1 MAERRITRG
10 FRSVGGE
17 RIWVVDAVPNRAE
30 GAARTPLLLLNGIG
44 ASTALLEPL
53 LERPELQRVI
63 AFDLPGIG
71 SSTPSSRMRRM
82 RHFATLVADLLE
94 ALDVPRAHILGVSWG
109 GALAQQVAFQYPQ
122 RCARLVLAATSP
134 GQWMVPPSPRVML
147 RMATPRRYT
156 DPSFFERVAGSI
168 YGGDLR
174 HDQRVVAAVAQRM
187 VAPTLRGYASQLY
200 ALAGWSSLLW
210 LHRLRQPTLVM
221 AGADDPLV
229 PLPNARILAHRIPD
243 ARLEVFDCGH
253 LFLLTRIERVAR
265 SLAGFL
271 DGGAEPDPDQL
282 GRRPPSERE

>member
-1 MAERRITRG
+1 MESRRITRG
-10 FRSVGGE
+10 FHSVGRE
-17 RIWVVDAVPNRAE
+17 RIWVVDAAPEGAE
-30 GAARTPLLLLNGIG
+30 RAARTPLLLLNGIG
-44 ASTALLEPL
+44 SNTALLEPL
-53 LERPELQRVI
+53 LERPELERVI

-71 SSTPSSRMRRM
+71 ASTPPSRMRRM
-82 RHFATLVADLLE
+82 RDFAQLVADLLD
-94 ALDVPRAHILGVSWG
+94 ALEVPRAHLLGVSWG
-109 GALAQQVAFQYPQ
+109 GALAQQVAFQHPQ
-122 RCARLVLAATSP
+122 RCVRLVLAATSP

-147 RMATPRRYT
+147 RMSTPRRYT
-156 DPSFFERVAGSI
+156 DASFFEQVAGSI

-174 HDQRVVAAVAQRM
+174 HDRRLVAAVARRM

-253 LFLLTRIERVAR
+253 LFLLTRTERVAR

-271 DGGAEPDPDQL
+271 DRGAEPHGDPTVN
-282 GRRPPSERE
+282 R

>member
-10 FRSVGGE
+10 FRSIGGE

-53 LERPELQRVI
+53 LQRPEFQRVI
-63 AFDLPGIG
+63 AFDLPGVG
-71 SSTPSSRMRRM
+71 VSTPSLRMRRM
-82 RHFATLVADLLE
+82 RHFATLVADLLQ
-94 ALDVPRAHILGVSWG
+94 ALDVPRADILGVSWG

-147 RMATPRRYT
+147 RMSTPRRYT
-156 DPSFFERVAGSI
+156 DASFFERVAGSI

-265 SLAGFL
+265 SLARFL
-271 DGGAEPDPDQL
+271 D
-282 GRRPPSERE
+282 

>member
-1 MAERRITRG
+1 LAERRVTRG

-17 RIWVVDAVPNRAE
+17 RIWVVDAVPSRAE
-30 GAARTPLLLLNGIG
+30 AAARTPLLLLNGIG
-44 ASTALLEPL
+44 ASTSLLEPL

-63 AFDLPGIG
+63 AFDVPGVG
-71 SSTPSSRMRRM
+71 GSTPPSRMRRM

-109 GALAQQVAFQYPQ
+109 GALAQQFAFQYPE

-134 GQWMVPPSPRVML
+134 GALPPSPRVML

-156 DPSFFERVAGSI
+156 DPRFFERVAGSI

-174 HDQRVVAAVAQRM
+174 YDARAVAAVAQRM

-229 PLPNARILAHRIPD
+229 PLPNARILARRIPD

-253 LFLLTRIERVAR
+253 LFLLTRIEGVAR

-271 DGGAEPDPDQL
+271 Y
-282 GRRPPSERE
+282 

>member
-1 MAERRITRG
+1 LAERRITRG

-30 GAARTPLLLLNGIG
+30 GAPRTPLLLLNGIG
-44 ASTALLEPL
+44 ASTVLLEPL

-63 AFDLPGIG
+63 AFDLPGVG
-71 SSTPSSRMRRM
+71 ASTPSSRMRRM

-109 GALAQQVAFQYPQ
+109 GGLAQQVAFQYPQ

-147 RMATPRRYT
+147 RMSTPRRYT
-156 DPSFFERVAGSI
+156 DAVLRRVAGSI

-174 HDQRVVAAVAQRM
+174 HDARAVAAVAQRM

-200 ALAGWSSLLW
+200 ALAGWSGLLAT
-210 LHRLRQPTLVM
+210 PVAT
-221 AGADDPLV
+221 AD
-229 PLPNARILAHRIPD
+229 ARDGRRRRSARAAAQRANPRPPHPD

-265 SLAGFL
+265 SLARFL
-271 DGGAEPDPDQL
+271 D
-282 GRRPPSERE
+282 

>member
-1 MAERRITRG
+1 LASQRRITRG
-10 FRSVGGE
+10 FRSVKGE
-17 RIWVVDAVPNRAE
+17 RVWVVDSVASRE
-30 GAARTPLLLLNGIG
+30 RGAARTPLLLLNGIG

-53 LERPELQRVI
+53 LERPELPRVI
-63 AFDLPGIG
+63 AFDLPGLG
-71 SSTPSSRMRRM
+71 ASTGPSRMRRT
-82 RHFATLVADLLE
+82 RHLATLAADLLE

-109 GALAQQVAFQYPQ
+109 GALAQQVAFQYPE

-147 RMATPRRYT
+147 RMSTPRRYT
-156 DPSFFERVAGSI
+156 DPRFFERVAGSI

-174 HDQRVVAAVAQRM
+174 HDARAVAAVGQRM
-187 VAPTLRGYASQLY
+187 VAPSMLGYASQLY

-210 LHRLRQPTLVM
+210 LHRLQQPTLVM

-229 PLPNARILAHRIPD
+229 PLPNARILARRIPD

-271 DGGAEPDPDQL
+271 D
-282 GRRPPSERE
+282 